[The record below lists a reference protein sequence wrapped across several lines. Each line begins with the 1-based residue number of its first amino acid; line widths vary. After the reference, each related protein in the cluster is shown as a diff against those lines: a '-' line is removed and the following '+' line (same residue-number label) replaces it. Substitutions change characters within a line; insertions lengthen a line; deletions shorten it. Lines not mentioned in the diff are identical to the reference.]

1 MRIKKKK
8 MGNKN
13 QKDGRRIIGGF
24 MAFICFMFGGCATN
38 ELENREFPTLV
49 TISDEADFT
58 GQWLNGLQEGTK
70 KVDYNHLKVI
80 LIEREFLEKEE
91 AMAEMITLLK
101 EDKNVPLNAYVVTTD
116 DLNKLTEAEHD
127 LEVPLG
133 DFIEQLLEHGD
144 TVKKETYPTI
154 GMLYQEVENRKETL
168 FIPTVSLVE
177 EKPEVTSYE
186 VYKRGSAIGQAE
198 SDVARLSFFINNQME
213 EYVLQLGVNNYVRLS
228 NAKNEISFK
237 EIREKSGLLK
247 RQVRV
252 TIDCDGEILRQAYST
267 DREEVEDW
275 LETQLEEYVSIYA
288 GNALEK
294 GVDVTNSFKKLG
306 KEREWYVYYMQSPDF
321 YESEIE
327 IYFEID
333 IAWID

>member
-1 MRIKKKK
+1 
-8 MGNKN
+8 MGNKK
-13 QKDGRRIIGGF
+13 QKDGRRIVGGL

-49 TISDEADFT
+49 TISNGEDFT
-58 GQWLNGLQEGTK
+58 GRWLNGLQEGTK

-91 AMAEMITLLK
+91 TMAEMIALLK
-101 EDKNVPLNAYVVTTD
+101 EDKNVPLNAYVVTTE
-116 DLNKLTEAEHD
+116 DLKELTEAESD
-127 LEVPLG
+127 LEVSLG
-133 DFIEQLLEHGD
+133 DYIEQLLEHGD

-154 GMLYQEVENRKETL
+154 GMLYQEAENQKETL

-186 VYKRGSAIGQAE
+186 VYKRGRAIGQAE
-198 SDVARLSFFINNQME
+198 SDVARLSFFVNNQME
-213 EYVLQLGVNNYVRLS
+213 EYVLQLGVNDYVRLS
-228 NAKNEISFK
+228 NAKNEIAFD

-247 RQVRV
+247 RQVKV
-252 TIDCDGEILRQAYST
+252 MIDCEGEILHQAHST
-267 DREEVEDW
+267 DREEAEDW
-275 LETQLEEYVSIYA
+275 LETQLKEYMSICA

-294 GVDVTNSFKKLG
+294 GIDVTNSFKKLG
-306 KEREWYVYYMQSPDF
+306 KEREWYMYYMQSPDF

-327 IYFEID
+327 IAFD
-333 IAWID
+333 VDVDWIE